1 MTVQTGQHRPNGELE
16 HLATLFRE
24 DRLAFE
30 RERRRLIREA
40 IDSYEDEKIRAGL
53 ERQQQLLDRALRGSG
68 SAENRLALIRALFWD
83 QVVNRFLPALDG
95 TSGCI
100 KKAAA
105 GPGEV
110 PAPRPRLTLVR
121 GPGK

>member
-53 ERQQQLLDRALRGSG
+53 EQQQQLLDRALRGSG

-83 QVVNRFLPALDG
+83 QVVNRFLPALDR
-95 TSGCI
+95 TSGHG

-105 GPGEV
+105 GPGEE

-121 GPGK
+121 GPGE